1 MADSTTTD
9 LTYTPTTWADG
20 ADGGTAITADR
31 LNNIEHGVAA
41 ATKQV
46 NANTKGIKA
55 LGDSVSQLTGGLKLI
70 RGSFQAFVPAG
81 TTKATVVR
89 DSAVYAAW
97 ANPQTSWAGAVTC
110 TAQWTGT
117 ELTIYV
123 RNELSSTWSGN
134 VTWFA
139 LV

>member
-1 MADSTTTD
+1 MSIS
-9 LTYTPTTWADG
+9 YTPTTWADG
-20 ADGGTAITADR
+20 ADGGTPITAAR
-31 LNNIEHGVAA
+31 LNNIEQGVAA

-55 LGDSVSQLTGGLKLI
+55 LGNSVSQALGGKRLITGVFNA
-70 RGSFQAFVPAG
+70 SVPKG
-81 TTKATVVR
+81 QTKATVVR

-97 ANPQTSWAGAVTC
+97 ANPMTSNAGAVEA
-110 TAQWTGT
+110 TAQWTNSA
-117 ELTIYV
+117 LTIYV
-123 RNELSSTWSGN
+123 HSEVSGTWSGT

>member
-1 MADSTTTD
+1 M
-9 LTYTPTTWADG
+9 
-20 ADGGTAITADR
+20 
-31 LNNIEHGVAA
+31 
-41 ATKQV
+41 
-46 NANTKGIKA
+46 
-55 LGDSVSQLTGGLKLI
+55 
-70 RGSFQAFVPAG
+70 
-81 TTKATVVR
+81 R

-97 ANPQTSWAGAVTC
+97 ANPQTSNAGAVEA

-123 RNELSSTWSGN
+123 RNELSSTWSGG